1 MGCMVSIAVVV
12 YNTYQHMLCI
22 LAIVDYSCTSYCLLH
37 KNYHI
42 IYLVA
47 ISNCTQGGLATA
59 SFKDMVILHSRT
71 LPT

>member
-1 MGCMVSIAVVV
+1 MWAAWSPLLLLYTTHINTCYVFLLLLTTHVHHIV
-12 YNTYQHMLCI
+12 YL
-22 LAIVDYSCTSYCLLH
+22 
-37 KNYHI
+37 NYHI
-42 IYLVA
+42 LYLVA